1 MAKKG
6 QPITTFSWCS
16 FCARLQHQ
24 LVFWWLVL
32 AWKLGRLQLRPE
44 FTCRCATYT
53 QYPLVLPSSCGYLGD
68 VLCPKDHSSST
79 SLPPVSS
86 SLHNLLLSSVSFSSL
101 LLCSD
106 EAINKQN
113 EESDKAAFCS
123 LASFH
128 SWDERED
135 TLLPVNADNASLIS
149 RSYPCRITGCHGLFE
164 EKTVSPSSHIVA
176 FHHLLCAAAML
187 INICLPCSVPA
198 CGAKPGCC
206 WWCLAVLGWAAPMRK

>member
-1 MAKKG
+1 MSCALK
-6 QPITTFSWCS
+6 IT
-16 FCARLQHQ
+16 
-24 LVFWWLVL
+24 L
-32 AWKLGRLQLRPE
+32 AALLFPQCLPAYT
-44 FTCRCATYT
+44 TCCFHLFLFHPCFYVQMR
-53 QYPLVLPSSCGYLGD
+53 QQ
-68 VLCPKDHSSST
+68 
-79 SLPPVSS
+79 
-86 SLHNLLLSSVSFSSL
+86 
-101 LLCSD
+101 
-106 EAINKQN
+106 INKQN

-198 CGAKPGCC
+198 CGTKPGCC